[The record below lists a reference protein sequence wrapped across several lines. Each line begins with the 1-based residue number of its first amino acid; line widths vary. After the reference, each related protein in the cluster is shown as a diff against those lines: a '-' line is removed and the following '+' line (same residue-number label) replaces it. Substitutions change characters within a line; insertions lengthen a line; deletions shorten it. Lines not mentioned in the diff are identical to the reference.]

1 MIHLA
6 ILHFEFSAV
15 FHFILTIWRNA
26 WLSKRFKETCI
37 LGGGYWKVQFYLLGG
52 FTYHQNHVSW
62 GEGVGGYWIVQFH
75 LLGGFT
81 YHQKHVS
88 WGEGIG

>member
-37 LGGGYWKVQFYLLGG
+37 LGGG
-52 FTYHQNHVSW
+52 
-62 GEGVGGYWIVQFH
+62 GGYWIVQFH